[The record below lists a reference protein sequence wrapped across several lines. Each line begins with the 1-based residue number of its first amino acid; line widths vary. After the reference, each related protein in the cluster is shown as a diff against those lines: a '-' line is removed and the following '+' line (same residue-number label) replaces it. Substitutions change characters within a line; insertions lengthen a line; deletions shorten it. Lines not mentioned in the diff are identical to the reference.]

1 MQENPM
7 GKLVHSTVRIECDLA
22 DGGKSTGTGYFYDF
36 FADEV
41 PYVPCIVTNKHVARG
56 AVSATI
62 FLTIQIDGKPQL
74 GAIKPII
81 IQGFESKCIF
91 HSDKDI
97 DLAVLP
103 IADII
108 SGGKEVGEEYYM
120 VPLDKSAMAP
130 NDLLES
136 LSPMEDVVMI
146 GYPNGIWDST
156 HNLPIIRRGI
166 TATHPSL
173 HYNGKPEF
181 VIDAACFP
189 GSSGSPVF
197 LANIGSFVNPEGRLC
212 AGNRVRFL
220 GTLYAGPVRK
230 ATGEIEVVEV
240 PTDTRSFA
248 VTDTMINLG
257 YIIRADKLND
267 FEPVIRANM

>member
-1 MQENPM
+1 ME
-7 GKLVHSTVRIECDLA
+7 KLVHSTVRIECDLA

-36 FADEV
+36 FADETQ
-41 PYVPCIVTNKHVARG
+41 YVPCIVTNKHVARD
-56 AVSATI
+56 AVTATI
-62 FLTIQIDGKPQL
+62 YLTIKIGDKPQL
-74 GAIKPII
+74 GTIRPIV
-81 IQGFESKCIF
+81 IQGFESKCLF
-91 HSDKDI
+91 HSDEDI
-97 DLAVLP
+97 DLVVLP
-103 IADII
+103 ITDII
-108 SGGKEVGEEYYM
+108 SASKKDGEEYYM
-120 VPLDKSAMAP
+120 VPLDKSAMAS

-156 HNLPIIRRGI
+156 HNMPIIRRGI

-212 AGNRVRFL
+212 AGNRIRFL
-220 GTLYAGPVRK
+220 GTLYAGPIRK
-230 ATGEIEVVEV
+230 ATGEIKVVEV
-240 PTDTRSFA
+240 PTNTRAFT

-267 FEPVIRANM
+267 FESAIRSFM